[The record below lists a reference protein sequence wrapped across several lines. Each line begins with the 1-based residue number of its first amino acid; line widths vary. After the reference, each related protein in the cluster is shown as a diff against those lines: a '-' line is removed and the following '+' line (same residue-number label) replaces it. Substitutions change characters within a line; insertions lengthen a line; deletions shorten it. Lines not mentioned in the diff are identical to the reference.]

1 MRSDLSERLV
11 KRCPIIFRGANDG
24 PCKNLMSY
32 GFECGSGWFEML
44 LLLSESIEKIA
55 STMKAQG
62 IDDSKLPIVCQ
73 VKEKLGGLRY
83 YIEHGN
89 HDINAMIR
97 EAQQKSFGICD
108 VCGAAG
114 ELRIIEGIYMTRC
127 HEHLKMRAS

>member
-1 MRSDLSERLV
+1 MRSDLSDRIL
-11 KRCPIIFRGANDG
+11 KRCPTIFRGAKDERH
-24 PCKNLMSY
+24 KNIMSY

-55 STMKAQG
+55 STMKAEG
-62 IDDSKLPIVCQ
+62 VDEDKLPLVCQ

-89 HDINAMIR
+89 YEINAMIE

-114 ELRIIEGIYMTRC
+114 QLRVIEGIYMTRC
-127 HEHLKMRAS
+127 HEHTRSRAW